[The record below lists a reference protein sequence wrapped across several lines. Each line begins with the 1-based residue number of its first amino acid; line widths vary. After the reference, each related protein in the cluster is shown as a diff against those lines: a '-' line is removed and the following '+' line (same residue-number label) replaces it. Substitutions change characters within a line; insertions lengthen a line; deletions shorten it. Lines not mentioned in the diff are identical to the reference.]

1 MEMKFSWTYTSTRDT
16 GPATRKN
23 IYMKKCPYAFEI
35 TLRQTKNLWRRELNT
50 QENSHLK
57 TGKWISLRYQTLL
70 ETSRIC

>member
-1 MEMKFSWTYTSTRDT
+1 
-16 GPATRKN
+16 
-23 IYMKKCPYAFEI
+23 MKKCPYAFEI